1 MSAQDVVYAAQ
12 SQVGYNEKLTA
23 ANLELFTSP
32 NDGNG
37 NYTKYGAWAVKNG
50 FGANPAEWCDMF
62 VSWCGSQAGEAAAVG
77 KFAYVPAHIQWFQD
91 QGRFFL
97 RGDVTPIPGDVI
109 FFEYMVDGV
118 KDGDHVELVEYC
130 DGTSVH
136 TVGGNS
142 KNAYGIGSVNRKVY
156 SISDPNIYGY
166 GRPAYSGG
174 SVDPEPTKDLEVYD
188 HWKIYKN
195 GSTPEPVYA
204 DTDFSLQTGSL
215 NPYEECYCTGRY
227 GDAYHVLYKVD
238 GTADTWKVGYVR
250 YDGGVTDG

>member
-23 ANLELFTSP
+23 ANLELFTAP

-37 NYTKYGAWAVKNG
+37 NYTKYGQWYG
-50 FGANPAEWCDMF
+50 INPAEWCDMF
-62 VSWCGSQAGEAAAVG
+62 VSWCAQQAGEAAAVG

-91 QGRFFL
+91 QGRLFY
-97 RGDVTPIPGDVI
+97 RGEKLPLPGDVI
-109 FFEYMVDGV
+109 FFEYGHDGV
-118 KDGDHVELVEYC
+118 VDGDHVGLVESC
-130 DGTSVH
+130 DGNYVH
-136 TVGGNS
+136 TIEGNT
-142 KNAYGIGSVNRKVY
+142 KNANGIGCVMRHQYTVT
-156 SISDPNIYGY
+156 DPYIMCY

-174 SVDPEPTKDLEVYD
+174 SVDPEPEKVVKVYSP
-188 HWKIYKN
+188 WKTYRN
-195 GSTPEPVYA
+195 GSTEEPVYA

-215 NPYEECYCTGRY
+215 NPYEECWCTGRY

-238 GTADTWKVGYVR
+238 GTLDTWKVGYVR